1 MNRKKGLDELQVK
14 RRNSIGNQMFVL
26 LFYILIFEAGLHGA
40 GFRWLNY
47 PANIVVIA
55 SICMGVYLVRLFINN
70 AYLSPSSQ
78 RRKIVIAL
86 IMASIF
92 FVALIGAGV
101 YLYSQQQLN
110 GILNS
115 SSLLLVIVPAVGLLI
130 SLIVFAI
137 QKSNDKFDED

>member
-40 GFRWLNY
+40 GVRWLNY

-110 GILNS
+110 GTLNS
-115 SSLLLVIVPAVGLLI
+115 SSLLLVIVPAVGLII

>member
-14 RRNSIGNQMFVL
+14 QRNSIGNQMFVL

-70 AYLSPSSQ
+70 AYLAPSAQ

-86 IMASIF
+86 IMAFVF

-101 YLYSQQQLN
+101 YLYNQQQLN
-110 GILNS
+110 GTLNS
-115 SSLLLVIVPAVGLLI
+115 SSLILVIVPAVGLLI

>member
-40 GFRWLNY
+40 GFRWLNH

-70 AYLSPSSQ
+70 DYLSPSSQ

>member
-70 AYLSPSSQ
+70 AYLAPSAQ

-86 IMASIF
+86 IMAFVF
-92 FVALIGAGV
+92 FVALIGVGV
-101 YLYSQQQLN
+101 YLYNQQQLN
-110 GILNS
+110 GTLNS
-115 SSLLLVIVPAVGLLI
+115 SSLILVIVPAVGLLI
-130 SLIVFAI
+130 SLVVFAI

>member
-110 GILNS
+110 GTLNS

>member
-26 LFYILIFEAGLHGA
+26 LFYILIFEAGLHGT
-40 GFRWLNY
+40 GFIWLNY

-70 AYLSPSSQ
+70 AYLAPSSQ

-86 IMASIF
+86 ISASVF

-101 YLYSQQQLN
+101 YLYNQQQLN
-110 GILNS
+110 KAINS
-115 SSLLLVIVPAVGLLI
+115 SLLLLVIVPAVGLLI

>member
-55 SICMGVYLVRLFINN
+55 SICMGVYLVRLFMR
-70 AYLSPSSQ
+70 L
-78 RRKIVIAL
+78 
-86 IMASIF
+86 
-92 FVALIGAGV
+92 
-101 YLYSQQQLN
+101 
-110 GILNS
+110 
-115 SSLLLVIVPAVGLLI
+115 
-130 SLIVFAI
+130 
-137 QKSNDKFDED
+137 

>member
-70 AYLSPSSQ
+70 AYLAPSAQ

-86 IMASIF
+86 IMAFVF

-101 YLYSQQQLN
+101 YLYNQQQLN
-110 GILNS
+110 GTLNS
-115 SSLLLVIVPAVGLLI
+115 SSLILVIVPAVGLLI